1 MTTKPS
7 LGFVGAGRVG
17 QALVL
22 AFSQRG
28 YPILGIA
35 SRDASTAERLKEK
48 AHAQSSGADASSFS
62 KSTDVLFLAVP
73 DQAIKG
79 VCDGIAGKGG
89 FRKGQVVAHTSGAL
103 SAGILVSA
111 KMYGA
116 STLAFHPLQSFS
128 GGDQG
133 AASLLSGI
141 YFVLQGDGE
150 AVEVGKDLAH
160 ALDGFPVVIGEKG
173 KALYHAGASL
183 LSNGLVAL
191 VREGTRMFAEAGI
204 KPEEAVSMTLPLLR
218 GTIFNMEQGGV
229 LEALT
234 GPIERGDTETVK
246 VHLKALADEYP
257 DGLCFYRLLGMAIFK
272 AAEEKGNVSPAAQAE
287 LSQILK

>member
-1 MTTKPS
+1 
-7 LGFVGAGRVG
+7 
-17 QALVL
+17 
-22 AFSQRG
+22 
-28 YPILGIA
+28 
-35 SRDASTAERLKEK
+35 
-48 AHAQSSGADASSFS
+48 
-62 KSTDVLFLAVP
+62 
-73 DQAIKG
+73 
-79 VCDGIAGKGG
+79 
-89 FRKGQVVAHTSGAL
+89 
-103 SAGILVSA
+103 
-111 KMYGA
+111 
-116 STLAFHPLQSFS
+116 
-128 GGDQG
+128 
-133 AASLLSGI
+133 LSGI

-204 KPEEAVSMTLPLLR
+204 KSEEAVSMTLPLLR

-257 DGLCFYRLLGMAIFK
+257 DGLCFYRLLGMAILK